1 MKKLIIVLLTSFVAL
16 VALGQSSEEVKVWAR
31 ADALRKAVFETK
43 DATALND
50 LVGSKVSYGH
60 STGLIED
67 KPTMVQNAV
76 NSKTTYKNT
85 SAEKLSIS
93 FIKETAILREILRGT
108 SVDEKNGETPLNL
121 SILQVWIKEQ
131 GKWKLF
137 ARQAVKINP
146 K

>member
-1 MKKLIIVLLTSFVAL
+1 MKKLVIVLLTSFVAL
-16 VALGQSSEEVKVWAR
+16 VAFSQSAEEVKVWAR

-43 DATALND
+43 DVTSLND

-67 KPTMVQNAV
+67 KPTMIQNAV
-76 NSKTTYKNT
+76 TSKTTYRNG
-85 SAEKLSIS
+85 SVEKSSIA
-93 FIKETAILREILRGT
+93 FIDKTAIVREIFRAT
-108 SVDEKNGETPLNL
+108 SVDEKGVESPLN
-121 SILQVWIKEQ
+121 IGIMQVWIKDH

-137 ARQAVKINP
+137 GRQAVKVNP